1 MSAAIDAL
9 IPRGKLNEL
18 LSVLSDCLE
27 LPVQLLD
34 EKGAQLEQYGCETG
48 YCALLK
54 RDVFRAGECA
64 AIHLKAG
71 QHAQVL
77 GESYIFSCHANLN
90 HIAFPLLS
98 HGALLGSII
107 VGPFLMDEPDSTLI
121 TDLAEHYALSPTL
134 SLSLYDELRGLRVLA
149 PARVGQISRLIDH
162 LLTPLLPSERMLL
175 LEKQEKLYQQS
186 RINETIQMYK
196 GSADR
201 FETDPYPYDKERE
214 LLVKVKT
221 GDLPAAKA
229 ILNDLLGYVLFTEG
243 GRTDVIKSRALE
255 LTTLLSRVA
264 MEGGAQAGSI
274 YRLNPQF
281 LSRLRELDGYEDL
294 CYQLQEIV
302 ESFVSAV
309 SLPDTQS
316 GSSAIRAAVRHIARH
331 YAEPLTLA
339 QLAETAGLSPSY
351 FSALFVKVM
360 GVSLREYIN
369 HVRVEEAKRLL
380 TATDY
385 PLSQI
390 AVSVGFSDQSYFSK
404 VFKQITGISPNRY
417 R

>member
-134 SLSLYDELRGLRVLA
+134 SPRARWADQPADRPPAYAPSALRAHAAAGKAGKAVPAIPHKRNNPDVQGLRRPFRDRSL
-149 PARVGQISRLIDH
+149 
-162 LLTPLLPSERMLL
+162 PLR
-175 LEKQEKLYQQS
+175 Q
-186 RINETIQMYK
+186 
-196 GSADR
+196 GAG
-201 FETDPYPYDKERE
+201 
-214 LLVKVKT
+214 VA
-221 GDLPAAKA
+221 G
-229 ILNDLLGYVLFTEG
+229 EG
-243 GRTDVIKSRALE
+243 KNRTDVIKSRALE

-264 MEGGAQAGSI
+264 IEGGAQAGSI
-274 YRLNPQF
+274 YRLNHQF